1 VLVRERRT
9 SLAAS
14 SERRSRLRGDSEE
27 SARACPPCTRIGGPT
42 WTRWTWTG
50 PANDQRK
57 AKDQAGVRLGCTV
70 LASAPMTNGDRG
82 AQHGGPWSG
91 SSRPMTGESR
101 WMPTRRCRGSG
112 SKTRFRTLKTFTV
125 SEIAPN
131 SRRLPKASQQ
141 LGKFAYAAG
150 RTCPAVCKF
159 QETAGGRQLPQRFF
173 HRASQGPRGAY
184 RLEVAGSLGTGHEAL
199 SRSPRR

>member
-1 VLVRERRT
+1 MDAD
-9 SLAAS
+9 AALS
-14 SERRSRLRGDSEE
+14 G
-27 SARACPPCTRIGGPT
+27 IGVKNT
-42 WTRWTWTG
+42 FS
-50 PANDQRK
+50 NFE
-57 AKDQAGVRLGCTV
+57 
-70 LASAPMTNGDRG
+70 N
-82 AQHGGPWSG
+82 H
-91 SSRPMTGESR
+91 
-101 WMPTRRCRGSG
+101 
-112 SKTRFRTLKTFTV
+112 KTFTV

-184 RLEVAGSLGTGHEAL
+184 RLEVAGSLGTGHGLLLAARLRHILVAHLTRSACGRRSEAL